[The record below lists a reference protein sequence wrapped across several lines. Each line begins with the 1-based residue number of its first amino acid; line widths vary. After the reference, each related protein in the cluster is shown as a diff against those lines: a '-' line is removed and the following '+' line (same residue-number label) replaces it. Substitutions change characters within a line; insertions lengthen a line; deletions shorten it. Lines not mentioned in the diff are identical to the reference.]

1 MLCKIVPKVQ
11 FLPNV
16 ILSDSE
22 ESVVRKPVQDRC
34 SAPDPSLRQ
43 TAPFRMTTDREQGYF
58 VLCCISINYKK
69 LMFAVPMPVRGI
81 EPSEATKLKTHTFPV
96 IQRFVIWRKYHI
108 FEQYANP
115 SDFEI

>member
-1 MLCKIVPKVQ
+1 M
-11 FLPNV
+11 
-16 ILSDSE
+16 
-22 ESVVRKPVQDRC
+22 
-34 SAPDPSLRQ
+34 
-43 TAPFRMTTDREQGYF
+43 F
-58 VLCCISINYKK
+58 V
-69 LMFAVPMPVRGI
+69 VPMPVRGI